1 MSATETFKIIGPT
14 DATWEKCSVMQQQFS
29 QVVLEDKDFLR
40 RVECYDMDVLGI
52 RKYGRIRVVSL
63 GLLSICN

>member
-1 MSATETFKIIGPT
+1 MSMTETFEIIGPT
-14 DATWEKCSVMQQQFS
+14 DAMWEKCSVMQQQFS

-52 RKYGRIRVVSL
+52 RKL
-63 GLLSICN
+63 AGLV